1 MDADYDESSQ
11 ITLNENRGK
20 KKSSFSKALHTAKP
34 TFDPGKDIMVFHGFS
49 WFKRFVA
56 RTDAML
62 DARCMS
68 NPKKI

>member
-34 TFDPGKDIMVFHGFS
+34 TFDPGKDIMVFHGLS
-49 WFKRFVA
+49 GLLLEQTPCWTHGV
-56 RTDAML
+56 
-62 DARCMS
+62 
-68 NPKKI
+68 